1 MSEEI
6 IEESVKEFIEEYFS
20 EIKQVSHFH
29 LQFFYQNSIDTTDI
43 NMLALKD
50 IIFRALNFLQNI
62 DERFFSKLLRKMYFD
77 VSHLIRFLNNFEKN
91 SNLNQIFESKF
102 LNKFPSYK
110 KINNQI
116 ELAKSREHSQRT
128 IMLATENELKYLK
141 PKSKAEINAYN
152 KLRGRSVDAI
162 HKYQQAKENIQ
173 KLNIQLK
180 ELKSSLNKQFVTE
193 FQKMYN
199 LYLNDLILVIN
210 SKLFYFNKLIWKE
223 ASKSTDIKNYFN
235 SLGIK
240 NFDLN
245 TYAKSYIKNM
255 NASKNNNIEEL
266 EIIEEALME
275 LK

>member
-193 FQKMYN
+193 FQKIYN
-199 LYLNDLILVIN
+199 IYLNDLILVIN

-266 EIIEEALME
+266 EIIEEALRE